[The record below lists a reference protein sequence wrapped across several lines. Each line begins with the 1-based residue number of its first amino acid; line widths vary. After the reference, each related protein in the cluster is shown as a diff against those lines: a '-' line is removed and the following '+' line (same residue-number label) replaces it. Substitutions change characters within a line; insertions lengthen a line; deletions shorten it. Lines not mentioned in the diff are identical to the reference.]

1 VVSGAQVVIGRP
13 QVTPPQDAT
22 HWVQLFLYQVAP
34 NAALRNADLVTRN
47 SAGKLVRRPQVALDL
62 HYLLAF
68 NGEEKDLEPQR
79 MLGAVA
85 RDLHANP
92 LLLPGVLENAISSW
106 PLLAGSN
113 LHEQQERVKITPLSL
128 SLDELSKLWSVFFQ
142 TPYALSMA
150 YSASLVLIE
159 TDDVVEPVLPVLQR
173 GQNDQG
179 VDTLLGAIPQ
189 LEKIHIGFV
198 EDANLPPLPSLPN
211 AWLGLRLNIQ
221 GQHLAGDS
229 LSLRFSHER
238 LGDRELVIAANDRT
252 PTSATYVL
260 PDDAQAQIDWAAGSY
275 SVVAVIAQGSSVR
288 TSNPLILNLA
298 ARVTQ
303 IAPANPITI
312 AGDGSASLSLTVSP
326 QILPDQEVTLLVGG
340 RELAAEPLL
349 AAGAQ
354 VDVVIADADPLALQP
369 IYLRVDGVDS
379 LPIARAANPPRFVF
393 DPAQQ
398 VEIQ

>member
-1 VVSGAQVVIGRP
+1 
-13 QVTPPQDAT
+13 
-22 HWVQLFLYQVAP
+22 
-34 NAALRNADLVTRN
+34 
-47 SAGKLVRRPQVALDL
+47 
-62 HYLLAF
+62 
-68 NGEEKDLEPQR
+68 
-79 MLGAVA
+79 
-85 RDLHANP
+85 
-92 LLLPGVLENAISSW
+92 
-106 PLLAGSN
+106 
-113 LHEQQERVKITPLSL
+113 
-128 SLDELSKLWSVFFQ
+128 
-142 TPYALSMA
+142 
-150 YSASLVLIE
+150 
-159 TDDVVEPVLPVLQR
+159 
-173 GQNDQG
+173 
-179 VDTLLGAIPQ
+179 
-189 LEKIHIGFV
+189 
-198 EDANLPPLPSLPN
+198 
-211 AWLGLRLNIQ
+211 
-221 GQHLAGDS
+221 